1 MYGVQLPQGYTD
13 PLWGGSLLFT
23 RNYWY
28 SLNLSQKNEKLRWP
42 WSHPVVLNLSI
53 NLVITKYELKS
64 QYIKV
69 TQLWPCELFQSDFS
83 VLSGRLI
90 KNMFPLH
97 ICRPNDYT
105 IEIIVLLQIQIYNI
119 LLMFFPLFCNVF
131 TNILKIYE
139 LPKIYNKLLVAKDS
153 FDTKLK
159 NS

>member
-1 MYGVQLPQGYTD
+1 MAY
-13 PLWGGSLLFT
+13 
-23 RNYWY
+23 N
-28 SLNLSQKNEKLRWP
+28 
-42 WSHPVVLNLSI
+42 
-53 NLVITKYELKS
+53 
-64 QYIKV
+64 
-69 TQLWPCELFQSDFS
+69 CELLQSEFS
-83 VLSGRLI
+83 FLSGRLI
-90 KNMFPLH
+90 KNIFPLH